1 MICET
6 CSDTHI
12 LWSVAIS
19 IHNRLVSSWV
29 RREYIDYV
37 YVSKLAGKVQ
47 RCLTVLQ
54 DNVAVRTE
62 ITVPYQC
69 FFYWTNHHTFQT

>member
-1 MICET
+1 
-6 CSDTHI
+6 
-12 LWSVAIS
+12 
-19 IHNRLVSSWV
+19 V